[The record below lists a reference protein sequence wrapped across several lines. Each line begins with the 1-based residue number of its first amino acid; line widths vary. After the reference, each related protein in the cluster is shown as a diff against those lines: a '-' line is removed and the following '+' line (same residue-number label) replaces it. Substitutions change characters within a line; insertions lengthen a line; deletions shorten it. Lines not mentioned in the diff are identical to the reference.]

1 MQQRLLTQLIPITTF
16 FFIVTGCNLTS
27 DNSDS
32 ELKTTEQRRSIE
44 TVIDDEKLE
53 RMAID
58 ALYNNRD
65 LWKNSEIEIVSFNK
79 ILLLIGQTPTNSL
92 KQKAESLVNSIQ
104 GIDKIYNEIR
114 VAAPASSLTYLSD
127 VSLTSKVKT
136 ALFSEDDLD
145 STKVKVVTEDGEVFL
160 LGLVN
165 QREADKAID
174 ITRNVSGVKRVI
186 QAFQITP

>member
-1 MQQRLLTQLIPITTF
+1 MQQRLLTQLILITTF
-16 FFIVTGCNLTS
+16 SFIVTGCNLTS

>member
-1 MQQRLLTQLIPITTF
+1 MQQRLLTQLILITTF
-16 FFIVTGCNLTS
+16 SFIVTGCNLTS

-127 VSLTSKVKT
+127 ISLTSKVKT

>member
-1 MQQRLLTQLIPITTF
+1 MRRLLTHLIPITALLVTL
-16 FFIVTGCNLTS
+16 TGCNLTS

-145 STKVKVVTEDGEVFL
+145 STKIKVVTEDGEVFL

-165 QREADKAID
+165 QAEAEKAID

-186 QAFQITP
+186 QAFQITQ

>member
-1 MQQRLLTQLIPITTF
+1 MRRLLTHLIPITALLVTL
-16 FFIVTGCNLTS
+16 TGCNLTS

-32 ELKTTEQRRSIE
+32 ELKTTGQRRSIE

-145 STKVKVVTEDGEVFL
+145 STKIKVVTEDGEVFL

-165 QREADKAID
+165 QAEAEKAID

-186 QAFQITP
+186 QAFQITQ

>member
-1 MQQRLLTQLIPITTF
+1 MQQRLLTQLILITTF
-16 FFIVTGCNLTS
+16 SFIVTGCNLTS

-165 QREADKAID
+165 QSEADKAID